1 MRIRTLALLSVLS
14 ACSGGAEPTA
24 HALIGAA
31 GGTVETKGLTL
42 RIPAGALD
50 SETDI
55 SITPE
60 MLEDGRQRFHLGPD
74 GLELNQPATV
84 TMDYDPGADPDGTQM
99 ILHDSATRGTEMIAT
114 STDAAA
120 RQIFGEIS
128 GFSSVQLATG
138 LDFDASPG
146 GDFKVISSTTQGIK
160 LFWTNKLG
168 SPVTGY
174 LLQWADGL
182 GFHTDAEFAANEL
195 MIPAWGFAH
204 RVGDTVEH
212 NYLDNIGQA
221 GFGRNYRLT
230 PYFLRNGRYYG
241 APRVLAAGFTLPGE
255 RFGMRVL
262 VRGDGVVTWSYTST
276 SPGGPTRGTLM
287 CPPQCETSFAVE
299 TTVELIATPAPGG
312 AFLGWEGDCRS
323 PADQVSLQ
331 VTRAMGCEA
340 KFTARAKDASFF
352 VTEAGNEAAGGAFG
366 GLAGADARCQAA
378 AQAST
383 RLSLAARSRSW
394 RAFLGRTCDAARI
407 QDCEIAIERI
417 GSGPWYNLDGNMI
430 DVSSLADGREVNLLT
445 ENGNQLGPADDEV
458 ATGFGSAAP
467 RRDLDGDGLIGER
480 DAYLQYLVEQH
491 AIAGSF
497 GFSGGFCENWS
508 NANAFATAAVGH
520 AAWRSEHDEGPSPP
534 TVNDALTQL
543 TATHSFE
550 RSCGGTSASTQNP
563 SGSVARGNRGWHLYC
578 FAN

>member
-1 MRIRTLALLSVLS
+1 
-14 ACSGGAEPTA
+14 
-24 HALIGAA
+24 
-31 GGTVETKGLTL
+31 
-42 RIPAGALD
+42 
-50 SETDI
+50 
-55 SITPE
+55 
-60 MLEDGRQRFHLGPD
+60 
-74 GLELNQPATV
+74 
-84 TMDYDPGADPDGTQM
+84 
-99 ILHDSATRGTEMIAT
+99 
-114 STDAAA
+114 
-120 RQIFGEIS
+120 
-128 GFSSVQLATG
+128 
-138 LDFDASPG
+138 
-146 GDFKVISSTTQGIK
+146 
-160 LFWTNKLG
+160 
-168 SPVTGY
+168 
-174 LLQWADGL
+174 
-182 GFHTDAEFAANEL
+182 
-195 MIPAWGFAH
+195 
-204 RVGDTVEH
+204 
-212 NYLDNIGQA
+212 
-221 GFGRNYRLT
+221 
-230 PYFLRNGRYYG
+230 
-241 APRVLAAGFTLPGE
+241 
-255 RFGMRVL
+255 
-262 VRGDGVVTWSYTST
+262 
-276 SPGGPTRGTLM
+276 M

>member
-331 VTRAMGCEA
+331 VTRAMGCGSHPPSRE
-340 KFTARAKDASFF
+340 KHRP
-352 VTEAGNEAAGGAFG
+352 
-366 GLAGADARCQAA
+366 
-378 AQAST
+378 AQA
-383 RLSLAARSRSW
+383 
-394 RAFLGRTCDAARI
+394 
-407 QDCEIAIERI
+407 
-417 GSGPWYNLDGNMI
+417 
-430 DVSSLADGREVNLLT
+430 
-445 ENGNQLGPADDEV
+445 
-458 ATGFGSAAP
+458 
-467 RRDLDGDGLIGER
+467 
-480 DAYLQYLVEQH
+480 
-491 AIAGSF
+491 
-497 GFSGGFCENWS
+497 
-508 NANAFATAAVGH
+508 
-520 AAWRSEHDEGPSPP
+520 
-534 TVNDALTQL
+534 
-543 TATHSFE
+543 
-550 RSCGGTSASTQNP
+550 
-563 SGSVARGNRGWHLYC
+563 
-578 FAN
+578 